1 MRKIRTKHTISSGF
15 LDGQLLIAMPAMT
28 DKRFARSVVYM
39 CAHSKDGAMGIIIN
53 QRASHINF
61 PALMER
67 LGLSAVA
74 AGSRVTGLADR
85 PVHVGG
91 PVETG
96 RGFVLHSSDYAA
108 SDSTLQI
115 DSKVCLTAT
124 VDILKAIAAGIGP
137 HQSILALGY
146 ASWGAG
152 QLEDELAANGW
163 LTCPSDPDLVFS
175 SDLDLKYTRALATLG
190 VDLSHL
196 SSNAGHA

>member
-1 MRKIRTKHTISSGF
+1 
-15 LDGQLLIAMPAMT
+15 
-28 DKRFARSVVYM
+28 
-39 CAHSKDGAMGIIIN
+39 MGIIIN
-53 QRASHINF
+53 QRASHIDF

-67 LGLSAVA
+67 LGLSTVA
-74 AGSRVTGLADR
+74 AESRVTGLADR

-96 RGFVLHSSDYAA
+96 RGFVLHSSDYVA

-175 SDLDLKYTRALATLG
+175 SDLDRKYTRALAKLG

>member
-1 MRKIRTKHTISSGF
+1 MRKIRAKHTISSGF

-53 QRASHINF
+53 QRASHIDF
-61 PALMER
+61 PALLER
-67 LGLSAVA
+67 LGLKSLAAESPVA
-74 AGSRVTGLADR
+74 DLAER

-96 RGFVLHSSDYAA
+96 RGFVLHTADYVA

-124 VDILKAIAAGIGP
+124 VDILKAIAAGSGP
-137 HQSILALGY
+137 HHSILALGY
-146 ASWGAG
+146 ASWAAG

-175 SDLDLKYTRALATLG
+175 GDLDRKYTKALAKLG

-196 SSNAGHA
+196 SSDAGHA

>member
-53 QRASHINF
+53 QRASHIDF

-96 RGFVLHSSDYAA
+96 RGFVLHSSDYVA
-108 SDSTLQI
+108 SDTTLQI

-163 LTCPSDPDLVFS
+163 LTCPSHPDLVFS